1 MYLRFF
7 LLWTWTSLTLLL
19 KKYSLTISK
28 TRGHSHLC
36 SCRAC
41 TSRMVSKQNSGK
53 LIESWKN
60 KRYHS
65 KMNDFSMR
73 ERILTRGFTIK
84 ECPNHD
90 IWCSFWINPRLY
102 NRVEGG
108 KCLTKNQSSKC
119 LVYTHPEK
127 NLKAF
132 NNSRIFESF
141 SDYKATNRLWVTV
154 GWHVVQYDFSL
165 YMAMQ

>member
-1 MYLRFF
+1 MFVKVKNSFKKNCNNTFHNACTKMYLRFF

-65 KMNDFSMR
+65 KMNDFSIRKDQVLNSTFCENKAKLETLLLGWLEGPFFICLNYLMNFCGLAR
-73 ERILTRGFTIK
+73 YLSTVCERG
-84 ECPNHD
+84 
-90 IWCSFWINPRLY
+90 
-102 NRVEGG
+102 
-108 KCLTKNQSSKC
+108 
-119 LVYTHPEK
+119 
-127 NLKAF
+127 
-132 NNSRIFESF
+132 
-141 SDYKATNRLWVTV
+141 
-154 GWHVVQYDFSL
+154 
-165 YMAMQ
+165 

>member
-1 MYLRFF
+1 MASKPSIMIKNLFK
-7 LLWTWTSLTLLL
+7 LLFTLNVNFILLL

-65 KMNDFSMR
+65 KMNDFSIR
-73 ERILTRGFTIK
+73 EDQVLNSTFCENKAKLETLLLGWLEGPFFICLNYLMNFCGLARYLSTVCERGYWPEGIL
-84 ECPNHD
+84 
-90 IWCSFWINPRLY
+90 
-102 NRVEGG
+102 
-108 KCLTKNQSSKC
+108 
-119 LVYTHPEK
+119 
-127 NLKAF
+127 
-132 NNSRIFESF
+132 
-141 SDYKATNRLWVTV
+141 
-154 GWHVVQYDFSL
+154 
-165 YMAMQ
+165 

>member
-1 MYLRFF
+1 MASKPSIMIKNLFK
-7 LLWTWTSLTLLL
+7 LLFTLNVNFILLL

-65 KMNDFSMR
+65 KIFDFSIR
-73 ERILTRGFTIK
+73 EDQVLNSTFCENKAKLETLLLGWLEGPFFICLNYLMNFCGLARYLSTVCERGYWPEGIL
-84 ECPNHD
+84 
-90 IWCSFWINPRLY
+90 
-102 NRVEGG
+102 
-108 KCLTKNQSSKC
+108 
-119 LVYTHPEK
+119 
-127 NLKAF
+127 
-132 NNSRIFESF
+132 
-141 SDYKATNRLWVTV
+141 
-154 GWHVVQYDFSL
+154 
-165 YMAMQ
+165 